1 MIRFFIT
8 TAFFLVIGL
17 LGYNYFWGTAQEKEQ
32 AQEIF
37 SKGAE
42 AIGAGA
48 DLLKSEYQKYND
60 GKYDE
65 ALDNIGDGLS
75 KLKENSGELLGEIN
89 SWEERKDDWDQNKID
104 LQELLDADL
113 DSIDEEKLKRAFAAL
128 KEEREMLENE
138 GKRLKEKAE

>member
-1 MIRFFIT
+1 MIRLLIT

-17 LGYNYFWGTAQEKEQ
+17 LGYNYFLGTAQEKEQ

-42 AIGAGA
+42 AVGAGA
-48 DLLKSEYQKYND
+48 DLLKSEYHKYKD

-65 ALDNIGDGLS
+65 ALDNISNGLS
-75 KLKENSGELLGEIN
+75 KLKENGGELLGEID
-89 SWEERKDDWDQNKID
+89 SWEERKDDWDQKKID

-113 DSIDEEKLKRAFAAL
+113 DSINDEKFKRAFAAL
-128 KEEREMLENE
+128 NEEREILENE

>member
-1 MIRFFIT
+1 MIRLLIT

-17 LGYNYFWGTAQEKEQ
+17 LGYNYFLGTAQEKEQ

-42 AIGAGA
+42 AVGAGA
-48 DLLKSEYQKYND
+48 DLLKSEYHKYKD

-65 ALDNIGDGLS
+65 ALDNISNGLS
-75 KLKENSGELLGEIN
+75 KLKENGGELFEEIN
-89 SWEERKDDWDQNKID
+89 SWEEKKDDWDQKKTD

-113 DSIDEEKLKRAFAAL
+113 DSINDEKFKRAFAAL
-128 KEEREMLENE
+128 EEEREMLENE

>member
-1 MIRFFIT
+1 MIRLLIS

-17 LGYNYFWGTAQEKEQ
+17 LGYNYFLGTPQEKEQ

-42 AIGAGA
+42 AVGAGA

-65 ALDNIGDGLS
+65 ALDNISDGLS
-75 KLKENSGELLGEIN
+75 KLKENGGELLGEID
-89 SWEERKDDWDQNKID
+89 SWEEKKDDWNQKKID
-104 LQELLDADL
+104 LQELLGADL

-128 KEEREMLENE
+128 EEEREMLENE